1 MRVPHHITAAIQK
14 RFDESSGNAYSNDCV
29 ICSSKKKE
37 EHHDVHPW
45 ITDNQISIIPATAQ
59 KASLISRPKRA
70 SQLIR
75 QQEEADRRLA
85 EKLQAELDHDLTPSS
100 SLAAAELTTEEKAF
114 DFTIRLIACFEKMME
129 ELPVKVPISSDQ
141 DSDLL
146 IHPALELTLVN
157 TDALVFQAEK
167 GTCAI
172 ILCRASVSLSLA

>member
-1 MRVPHHITAAIQK
+1 VPHHITAAVQK
-14 RFDESSGNAYSNDCV
+14 PFDENSGNAYSNDCV
-29 ICSSKKKE
+29 ICSSKEKE
-37 EHHDVHPW
+37 EHNNVLPW
-45 ITDNQISIIPATAQ
+45 ITNDHISIIPTTDK
-59 KASLISRPKRA
+59 KASLTPRPKRA

-100 SLAAAELTTEEKAF
+100 SLAATELTTEEKAF

-129 ELPVKVPISSDQ
+129 ELPVKFPISSDQ

-167 GTCAI
+167 GTCAY